1 MSVMKS
7 VAHYMEANGIGEREL
22 IAKSGLDRR
31 VVKAIMT
38 GNYTASPFQRQRVA
52 AVLGVSVDE
61 ICWDHAVEVQHLR
74 GNGPQCGR
82 ST

>member
-1 MSVMKS
+1 
-7 VAHYMEANGIGEREL
+7 MEANGIGEREL

-31 VVKAIMT
+31 VVRAIMT

-52 AVLGVSVDE
+52 AVLGVPVDD